1 MPAEAEAS
9 KSDSYHGTHNRGVD
23 QSRRVL
29 LPSEWRLAGS
39 AVDFT
44 ILQWP
49 MEHPNYL
56 LVLPPKRGDQ
66 MTQKLSTASLTDEA
80 AAAGLRFISAHSCR
94 RSLDNYGRLPIPDEA
109 AQAAGINNDAV
120 LVGMADRFEI
130 WSPERHKADMESAA
144 AKKFLKELKKQHL

>member
-29 LPSEWRLAGS
+29 LPSEWRLEGS

-49 MEHPNYL
+49 MERPNYL
-56 LVLPPKRGDQ
+56 LVLPPMRWDQ
-66 MTQKLSTASLTDEA
+66 MTQNLSKASLTDETA
-80 AAAGLRFISAHSCR
+80 ATGLRFISAHCCR
-94 RSLDNYGRLPIPDEA
+94 RSLDSYGRLPIPDEA
-109 AQAAGINNDAV
+109 AQAAGINSDAV
-120 LVGMADRFEI
+120 LAGMVDRFEI
-130 WSPERHKADMESAA
+130 WSPERYKAAMESAET
-144 AKKFLKELKKQHL
+144 KRFLKALKKMHL